1 MSGEP
6 AGFFPA
12 TRMRRLRRT
21 AALRRLV
28 ADVRLHPSDLLLPL
42 FVKEG
47 LSEPEPIA
55 SMPGVVQHSRESLRK
70 AADAGVNA
78 GCGGLVLF
86 GIPAQKDAR
95 GSSADDPNGVV
106 QLAVGDLRAQLDDA
120 TVLITD
126 L

>member
-21 AALRRLV
+21 AAMRRLV

-42 FVKEG
+42 FIKEE
-47 LSEPEPIA
+47 LAEPEPIV

-70 AADAGVNA
+70 AADAAVQA
-78 GCGGLVLF
+78 GGG
-86 GIPAQKDAR
+86 G
-95 GSSADDPNGVV
+95 GVV
-106 QLAVGDLRAQLDDA
+106 FCLTGKKKGGGGGGRGPGGGGGGAAGGPRGEPRGGAEGVGGP
-120 TVLITD
+120 
-126 L
+126 